1 MTKLLLQP
9 GRVLGLLLLVTS
21 AACSATITIV
31 QSVGPT
37 VDASGKLATYLSNAE
52 FALQNNLTSFGTVND
67 PVNYAAASQPIYA
80 GSIITTPTFASWLG
94 AASPTGA
101 YANENGNELYF
112 GVSIFSS
119 TPFTMSQILFSGGLI
134 TGGSLSH
141 LCFNAHTVGML
152 GAVTVASTPDA
163 NCGVLGSTTADG
175 LTPINQLW
183 YSGIGLF
190 DQVASPAGLAAELAL
205 ISGTVGDV
213 TYSLTAPN
221 ADGFPI
227 VIASATSHFDLE
239 AAPEPGTIALLSLGF
254 GAMLC
259 LRKKVF
265 ATRIR

>member
-9 GRVLGLLLLVTS
+9 GRVLGLLLLVAS
-21 AACSATITIV
+21 AAFSATITIV

-119 TPFTMSQILFSGGLI
+119 T
-134 TGGSLSH
+134 LSR
-141 LCFNAHTVGML
+141 CRRFCSAEASSP
-152 GAVTVASTPDA
+152 GAP
-163 NCGVLGSTTADG
+163 
-175 LTPINQLW
+175 
-183 YSGIGLF
+183 
-190 DQVASPAGLAAELAL
+190 
-205 ISGTVGDV
+205 
-213 TYSLTAPN
+213 
-221 ADGFPI
+221 FPI
-227 VIASATSHFDLE
+227 CVSTLTQSACW
-239 AAPEPGTIALLSLGF
+239 ALLPSPLHP
-254 GAMLC
+254 
-259 LRKKVF
+259 
-265 ATRIR
+265 TRIAASLVAPPPMASRQSTSCGTQA